1 MMTNAS
7 THERHKNSQGF
18 TLLEMMVGIALLLV
32 VSGAAFSSAVY
43 FQRSYASTEAKIDT
57 VSSMRNGMELI
68 TQEVEQAGSVDFVPV
83 TITGAVAGNSAAA
96 QAVTMSSAG
105 AMYVG
110 EILTVDTMAS
120 EENVT
125 ITAVASNN
133 VTGIFTKSHAAG
145 APVDVLGVIPQGIIN
160 SGPNAST
167 ATELRMLGD
176 FNGDGNLLYVRYIC
190 DTVGGTLTREATPI
204 NAAAKNAGV
213 VLIDNLTVDPQGQPC
228 FSYNTPGAIGVNT
241 FTTNVA
247 VQLTS
252 RTQGVDAYTS
262 ARPTTFDILNL
273 SPRNLVYGRSIAS
286 AGVNYGLQ
294 PLPVNSAVIP

>member
-1 MMTNAS
+1 MRIMGLPHNRNKKA
-7 THERHKNSQGF
+7 EGF
-18 TLLEMMVGIALLLV
+18 TLLEMMVGLGLLMV
-32 VSGAAFSSAVY
+32 VSGAAFTSAVY
-43 FQRSYASTEAKIDT
+43 FQKSFASTEAKIDT
-57 VSSMRNGMELI
+57 VSSMRNAMELI

-83 TITGAVAGNSAAA
+83 TIPNPVTLNAAA
-96 QAVTMSSAG
+96 QSVTMSSAA
-105 AMYVG
+105 AMYPG
-110 EILTVDTMAS
+110 EILTVDTMAN

-125 ITAVASNN
+125 IISIDGNN
-133 VTGIFTKSHAAG
+133 VRGIFTKSHAAS

-167 ATELRMLGD
+167 ATELRMVGD
-176 FNGDGNLLYVRYIC
+176 FNGDGNILYVRYIC
-190 DTVGGTLTREATPI
+190 DTAGGTLTREATPI
-204 NAAAKNAGV
+204 SAVAKNAGV

-228 FSYNTPGAIGVNT
+228 FSYNTPGAVGTNT

-252 RTQGVDAYTS
+252 RTQEIDNFTN

-273 SPRNLVYGRSIAS
+273 SPRNLVYGRSIA
-286 AGVNYGLQ
+286 GNGLTYGLQ